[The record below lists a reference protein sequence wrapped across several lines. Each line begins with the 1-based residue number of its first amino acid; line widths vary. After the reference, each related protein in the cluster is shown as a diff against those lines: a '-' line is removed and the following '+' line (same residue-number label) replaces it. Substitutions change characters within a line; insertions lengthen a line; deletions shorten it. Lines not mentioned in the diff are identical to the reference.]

1 MNREESPLQV
11 HISFGKLLDLYEDQV
26 KNEKSFKTVRAKEI
40 LKVASGVPELRD
52 GFTDPA
58 LLEKYR
64 NEISLILED
73 TFSSALTHNEIKAAM
88 IPFQNIIFN
97 SSKRFDTILK
107 NAGEGF
113 EINMRNMPEGQLYIL
128 GCSVILK
135 AYYGIDLDFRRPLYF
150 DIPDENGILRNYRIM
165 YNADFVDVFPTKAAI
180 EVTKE
185 DVEELMD
192 HFNNLELWKQKFPPG
207 SWIMK
212 GFVISNMFDVTV
224 DQSISDL
231 KTTLL
236 ELDSDKAE
244 TTGTFERILQ
254 SIYNNKSLR
263 VGFSF
268 YDQYD
273 KNFQHVPAREVH
285 SYLLFD
291 KESLDCKDA
300 LCASSYEQL
309 YEKHTYFAISDVEK
323 YYELSEH
330 LPFYKNLYDQGIGSA
345 IFAPVSHEG
354 NLLGIL
360 ELISPNKHDLHSVNA
375 NKLEDIMPY
384 LVTSILRSVN
394 EESNQI
400 DAIIQHECTSIH
412 SSVYWKFENEA
423 RKFLRMSARGEQVS
437 FGDISFE
444 DVHPLYGQVDIKNS
458 SDARNTAIQ
467 KDLLIQF
474 HMLADIFVDASRLE
488 SLPIYDEINFRI
500 NEYLTSLSETMQTN
514 SEQKAIDFLL
524 EEIHPVLDHL
534 KEENTEIQKMIINYY
549 HKLKDNH
556 TIYKYRKA
564 YDTSVTKINKKMA
577 SMLDKKQEEA
587 QKMFPH
593 YFERYKTDGIEHNM
607 YIGAS
612 IANNRKYSPLYLQ
625 NLRLWQL
632 RTMCEMENA
641 FYQMQIELPL
651 QMEVSSL
658 IFVHGD
664 TLSIHFRMDE
674 RRFDVDGTYNAR
686 YEVIKKRIDKAHI
699 AGTNTRITEEGKI
712 CIVYSSRK
720 HEKEYMRYIKLLQA
734 QKYISEN
741 VENFEVEPLQ
751 GVSGLKV
758 LRAEILYTQ
767 AGDNT
772 SHYTLHELSGI
783 LQKASKA

>member
-1 MNREESPLQV
+1 MNMEESPLQV
-11 HISFGKLLDLYEDQV
+11 HISFGKLLDFYEDQAKDDTSFMAV
-26 KNEKSFKTVRAKEI
+26 KAKKI
-40 LKVASGVPELRD
+40 LEVAAGVPELRD
-52 GFTDPA
+52 GFTDPV

-64 NEISLILED
+64 DEIYLILED
-73 TFSSALTHNEIKAAM
+73 TFSSALTHNEIKAAT

-135 AYYGIDLDFRRPLYF
+135 AYYGVDLDFRRPLFF
-150 DIPDENGILRNYRIM
+150 DIPDEKGILRNYRIM
-165 YNADFVDVFPTKAAI
+165 YNADFVDVFPTEAAV

-185 DVEELMD
+185 DIEELMD
-192 HFNNLELWKQKFPPG
+192 HFNNLDLWKQKFPPG

-231 KTTLL
+231 KSTLL

-244 TTGTFERILQ
+244 TTETFERIIQ

-268 YDQYD
+268 YDQHD
-273 KNFQHVPAREVH
+273 RNFQHVPARDVH

-291 KESLDCKDA
+291 RESLECKDA
-300 LCASSYEQL
+300 LCSSSYEQL

-323 YYELSEH
+323 YCELSED

-384 LVTSILRSVN
+384 LVTSILRSMN
-394 EESNQI
+394 EEINQI

-412 SSVYWKFENEA
+412 PSVYWKFENEA

-437 FGDISFE
+437 FGEIFFE
-444 DVHPLYGQVDIKNS
+444 EVHPLYGQVDIKNS
-458 SDARNTAIQ
+458 SDARNRAIQ

-474 HMLADIFVDASRLE
+474 HMLADIFADASRLE

-500 NEYLTSLSETMQTN
+500 NDYLTSLSESMQTN
-514 SEQKAIDFLL
+514 SEQKAVDFLL

-534 KEENTEIQKMIINYY
+534 KEENTEIQKMIVSYY
-549 HKLKDNH
+549 KKLKDNH

-564 YDTSVTKINKKMA
+564 YDTSVTQINKKMA
-577 SMLDKKQEEA
+577 SILDKKQEEA

-612 IANNRKYSPLYLQ
+612 IAQDRRYSPLYLQ

-632 RTMCEMENA
+632 RTMCEMENV
-641 FYQMQIELPL
+641 FYQIQAELPL
-651 QMEVSSL
+651 QMEISSL

-664 TLSIHFRMDE
+664 TLSIRFRMDE

-699 AGTNTRITEEGKI
+699 AGTDTRITQEGKI

-758 LRAEILYTQ
+758 LRAEILYTH
-767 AGDNT
+767 AGDT
-772 SHYTLHELSGI
+772 TTHYTFNELSGI
-783 LQKASKA
+783 LQQTSKV